1 MPLLVFSGLI
11 ITSLTW
17 PKGFLEISTRLNDSI
32 LAIFSNGFAFAGF
45 AFVLTCIWAAL
56 SHLGRIKIG
65 GKDATRLLSP
75 WNWMAITLT
84 TTIAIGI
91 LFWGTAEPIYH
102 LYNPGGQTFQPTSD
116 EAARFSMVSLY
127 MHWSFTPYAIYTV
140 PGLTFALVY
149 YNLKKPFSLASPISV
164 LTGRP
169 APKSA
174 AALLD
179 GFSLLALLF
188 GLSASLGAGILSI
201 SGGIDRLTP
210 LSVGPILLAVVSL
223 AIVGAF
229 FMSSASG
236 LHRGIRVLS
245 DINTKI
251 FLGLILFVFIAGPTL
266 LILQLG
272 GESLW
277 QYIKSFV
284 PRSILLEPHND
295 REWLN
300 SWTVF
305 YFANWMA
312 WAPLAGLFLGKIARG
327 YTVRQYILINLVLP
341 AIFSMVWMTIFGGFA
356 INIERLNPQVLNT
369 VLENS
374 GPESV
379 LYKVID
385 YLPLATFLT
394 LLVTAVSFLSY
405 VTAADSNM
413 DVITSL
419 CLKRAPHKIAK
430 RSVIALKLIF
440 AIIVGLSA
448 WIMVSKSGID
458 GIKMLSNLGGLPAL
472 FIIGFFNII
481 LIALGTLK
489 LNTLK

>member
-1 MPLLVFSGLI
+1 MPLVVFSALI
-11 ITSLTW
+11 VMSLLS
-17 PKGFLEISTRLNDSI
+17 PQDFLKVSTGLNDGI

-45 AFVLTCIWAAL
+45 VFFLTCIWAAL
-56 SHLGRIKIG
+56 SPLGRVKIG
-65 GKDATRLLSP
+65 GKEASRLLSP

-102 LYNPGGQTFQPTSD
+102 LYNPGGQNFKPGSD

-127 MHWSFTPYAIYTV
+127 MHWSFTPYAIYTI

-149 YNLKKPFSLASPISV
+149 YNLKKPFSLASPITV

-174 AALLD
+174 AAVLD

-210 LSVGPILLAVVSL
+210 LSVGPFLLAAVSI

-229 FMSSASG
+229 FISSASG
-236 LHRGIRVLS
+236 LNRGIRILS

-251 FLGLILFVFIAGPTL
+251 FLGLIVFVFIAGPTF
-266 LILQLG
+266 LILKLG

-277 QYIKSFV
+277 QYVRNFV
-284 PRSILLEPHND
+284 PRSIMLEPHND

-341 AIFSMVWMTIFGGFA
+341 ALFSMIWMTIFGGFA
-356 INIERLNPQVLNT
+356 INLERLNPQLLNT

-385 YLPLATFLT
+385 YLPFAAFLT
-394 LLVTAVSFLSY
+394 LLVTSVSFLSY

-413 DVITSL
+413 DVITTL
-419 CLKRAPHKIAK
+419 CLKRAPSELAK
-430 RSVIALKLIF
+430 RPIIILKFIF
-440 AIIVGLSA
+440 AVIVGFSA
-448 WIMVSKSGID
+448 WIMVSQSGID

-472 FIIGFFNII
+472 FIISFFNIV
-481 LIALGTLK
+481 LIVLGTAKLK
-489 LNTLK
+489 SLR